1 MASDPKTLGILNFPF
16 LNRAL
21 PSPQSRRTCSSSFP
35 LSGTTLSLH
44 ILLNNWGTGALALI
58 ISFWVTFL
66 AKINVVS
73 VVSHV
78 SARFGWSMLLVLSA
92 PPSNVD
98 ILDFTDNG
106 VKGFLFDIRRLYN
119 RKFRFTT
126 SQVQTD
132 RKTQVQPFQIP
143 GSSSHYRSQDSWL
156 CKKACWTWLGFVQKQ
171 GGCRTCY
178 FNGKMENHHNLL
190 ELGYPICRQADKPI
204 FHHLCTSALLER
216 TQPRL
221 GQSCLKSMASRIL
234 AAWHWLSFFKHVTYS
249 WFWSCCF
256 YSYV

>member
-1 MASDPKTLGILNFPF
+1 MSSIPGERLTSDLCLIVCAFLEEMWVVNGLRPQDFRHSEFSFSESSAAESSIPKNLQQQF
-16 LNRAL
+16 
-21 PSPQSRRTCSSSFP
+21 SFI
-35 LSGTTLSLH
+35 GD
-44 ILLNNWGTGALALI
+44 NA
-58 ISFWVTFL
+58 VL

-143 GSSSHYRSQDSWL
+143 GRSGHYRSQDSWL
-156 CKKACWTWLGFVQKQ
+156 CKKACWT
-171 GGCRTCY
+171 
-178 FNGKMENHHNLL
+178 
-190 ELGYPICRQADKPI
+190 
-204 FHHLCTSALLER
+204 
-216 TQPRL
+216 
-221 GQSCLKSMASRIL
+221 
-234 AAWHWLSFFKHVTYS
+234 
-249 WFWSCCF
+249 
-256 YSYV
+256 

>member
-1 MASDPKTLGILNFPF
+1 MSTSLTLRTMGWKASYLTLEDCTTGSLDSQLHRFRQIEKLKSSPFRSQEVPVMTGAKTLGSAKRLAG
-16 LNRAL
+16 LDLGLSKNR
-21 PSPQSRRTCSSSFP
+21 
-35 LSGTTLSLH
+35 
-44 ILLNNWGTGALALI
+44 
-58 ISFWVTFL
+58 
-66 AKINVVS
+66 
-73 VVSHV
+73 
-78 SARFGWSMLLVLSA
+78 
-92 PPSNVD
+92 
-98 ILDFTDNG
+98 
-106 VKGFLFDIRRLYN
+106 
-119 RKFRFTT
+119 
-126 SQVQTD
+126 
-132 RKTQVQPFQIP
+132 
-143 GSSSHYRSQDSWL
+143 
-156 CKKACWTWLGFVQKQ
+156 

>member
-1 MASDPKTLGILNFPF
+1 MWF
-16 LNRAL
+16 
-21 PSPQSRRTCSSSFP
+21 QY
-35 LSGTTLSLH
+35 
-44 ILLNNWGTGALALI
+44 
-58 ISFWVTFL
+58 
-66 AKINVVS
+66 VS

-78 SARFGWSMLLVLSA
+78 SALRFGWSMLLVLSA

-106 VKGFLFDIRRLYN
+106 VKGFLFDIRRPYN

-132 RKTQVQPFQIP
+132 RKTCQSSPF
-143 GSSSHYRSQDSWL
+143 RSQEVPVMTGA
-156 CKKACWTWLGFVQKQ
+156 KTLGSAKRLAGLDLGLSKNR

-234 AAWHWLSFFKHVTYS
+234 AAWH
-249 WFWSCCF
+249 
-256 YSYV
+256 